1 MSGKHKPKPC
11 NDCGVAPKVPG
22 QGKRYCAACSQ
33 RRLSLVEQAEIAR
46 GKTRAAKARADR
58 AARGLSRHFR
68 DEAPEGTKWC
78 PSCEE
83 YQPAANFP
91 ARKHRKD
98 GLAAY
103 CRPCQSNYYHG
114 RRLETVFDLTA
125 DQYAEL
131 LRVQDGRCAICERRP
146 RKRRLAVDHDHKT
159 GAIRGLLCT
168 NCNHKILGAAH
179 EDPAILRRAAWYLEN
194 PPSIAAG
201 YGEPDHD

>member
-1 MSGKHKPKPC
+1 MSGKRKPKPC
-11 NDCGVAPKVPG
+11 NDCGAAPKVPG

-46 GKTRAAKARADR
+46 GKTRAAQARADR
-58 AARGLSRHFR
+58 AARGLARRFK
-68 DEAPEGTKWC
+68 DDAPEGTKWC

-83 YQPAANFP
+83 YRPVRDFP
-91 ARKHRKD
+91 VNTTRKS

-103 CRPCQSNYYHG
+103 CRPCSSNYHHS
-114 RRLETVFDLTA
+114 RRLAKEFGLTA
-125 DQYAEL
+125 DQYAAL
-131 LRVQDGRCAICERRP
+131 LKVQDGRCAICQRRP
-146 RKRRLAVDHDHKT
+146 RKYRLAVDHDHRT

-179 EDPAILRRAAWYLEN
+179 EDAAILRRAAWYLEN

-201 YGEPDHD
+201 YGDPQ